1 MTVRILDKFEDF
13 PMFWTLFAQIRNCL
27 YLFQE
32 GVCVCVCVWGGGAFD
47 GETMSNEVTRLSPHV
62 DIVET
67 VKNVIFKKDLWMCKI
82 NDNVIGIL
90 LDRNIICI
98 L

>member
-1 MTVRILDKFEDF
+1 MTERILDKFEDF
-13 PMFWTLFAQIRNCL
+13 PTFWTLFAQIRNCL

-32 GVCVCVCVWGGGAFD
+32 GVCVCD